1 MATSV
6 QTPSALR
13 WTLIVITAVGLLV
26 DAVVH
31 FHLAGSYA
39 NVRSNLVSEG
49 TLFRI
54 EATVAA
60 LVAIALLIRPRRY
73 TAAVAFIVAAGGT
86 LAVVVTG
93 FVNVGAVG
101 PLPDMYDPT
110 WYAEKTLS
118 AVAEGIAAVSAFL
131 LFIQLHAE
139 ARRADRAPVR
149 VDGATA

>member
-1 MATSV
+1 
-6 QTPSALR
+6 
-13 WTLIVITAVGLLV
+13 VITAVGLLV

-60 LVAIALLIRPRRY
+60 LAAIALLIRPRRY
-73 TAAVAFIVAAGGT
+73 TAAVAFVVAAGGT

-101 PLPDMYDPT
+101 PMPDMYDPL
-110 WYAEKTLS
+110 WYPEKTLS
-118 AVAEGIAAVSAFL
+118 AVAEGIAAITALL
-131 LFIQLHAE
+131 LFFQLHAE
-139 ARRADRAPVR
+139 TRRADRAPVR
-149 VDGATA
+149 VDGATV